1 MVVEESVHVKSP
13 SKNDKTKVNLDDVD
27 ILKSKFRICLWRMM
41 KNRLMDELN
50 KKSTIIEEI

>member
-27 ILKSKFRICLWRMM
+27 ILKSKFRICL
-41 KNRLMDELN
+41 
-50 KKSTIIEEI
+50 